1 MRRSSTA
8 PHIRTFSHHYRQRFG
23 CAVGKIPV
31 DMGQVCPNRSQGGC
45 IFCRAASY
53 TPGYLKK
60 EDEIL
65 EQLRLG
71 KRHLLR
77 GRFHKYFAYFQQESC
92 TAVDEDLLLPILSLV
107 LEDEDCVGLI
117 LSTRPDYI
125 EAGFIDLLAEKIVD
139 SGKECLF
146 ELGLQTV
153 HERSLHLLNRNHS
166 YLDFVHAARL
176 IQAPGCFE
184 LGAHLIF
191 GIPGESEEEMLE
203 SVRTVC
209 SLQINALKLHH
220 LQVIRE
226 TPLHT
231 MYLQGEVGLFTLE
244 EYLDFLMKVIVLIP
258 EEVTIHR
265 LWSTSHPDLL
275 VGPRWNILAGRL
287 SALLKNKML
296 ALGLSQGQQA
306 V

>member
-1 MRRSSTA
+1 MRRLETA
-8 PHIRTFSHHYRQRFG
+8 PLIRTFSHHCRQKFG
-23 CAVGKIPV
+23 FAVGKVSV

-60 EDEIL
+60 EDEIS

-71 KRHLLR
+71 KKHFLR
-77 GRFHKYFAYFQQESC
+77 GRFSQYFAYFQQESC
-92 TAVDEDLLLPILSLV
+92 TAVDEEFLLPVLSLV

-125 EAGFIDLLAEKIVD
+125 EASFIDLLTEIIEA

-146 ELGLQTV
+146 ELGVQSV
-153 HERSLHLLNRNHS
+153 HERSLQLLNRNHS
-166 YLDFVHAARL
+166 YLDFVHAAHL

-209 SLQINALKLHH
+209 SLNINALKLHH

-226 TPLHT
+226 TSLHK
-231 MYLQGEVGLFTLE
+231 MYLQGKVGLFTLDT
-244 EYLDFLMKVIVLIP
+244 YIDFLMKAIVLVP

-275 VGPRWNILAGRL
+275 VGPRWNILAGQL
-287 SALLKNKML
+287 SAILHNKML
-296 ALGLSQGQQA
+296 AQGVSQGQQA
-306 V
+306 E